1 MRKKIYKKIEFLKL
15 RMQDFM
21 MQELYKI
28 LVFLNYHEY
37 NTFLSKY
44 NRFSYHKKIK
54 YFFSQHIMM
63 NRLMLKKG

>member
-1 MRKKIYKKIEFLKL
+1 
-15 RMQDFM
+15 MQDFM

-44 NRFSYHKKIK
+44 NRFLYHKKIK